1 MFGISHLLSI
11 YDINGQIH
19 EKITPRERTCLMQLI
34 KGKTSKQI
42 ADSLKLSIRTI
53 ESYLNNIKHK
63 LGCKTK
69 SELILKIYELGLS
82 TMSEITTSEP
92 FKHGVFISGI

>member
-42 ADSLKLSIRTI
+42 AERTI

-92 FKHGVFISGI
+92 FKHGVFIPG